1 MNVAI
6 AGNSN
11 CVLRNG
17 FTHGV
22 EQFLSSCGGVIRN
35 YSLGGSCCALHI
47 YTFHD
52 KYEELKAADV
62 VVLDSLV
69 IDTFHWKRGIIVESE
84 LLALIDDMYALY
96 SSLPAKVVSIFF
108 PIEKYVRSYEHLPT
122 YKAHLSSAKR
132 YGVDILDL
140 YSLMSGKPEDCSR
153 YFMQPSH
160 IKENFACEIGYKLAE
175 VCCKNSEPSK
185 KVNPVSSPYKV
196 IGDDLLSGLENISVK
211 SSLYTANCYK
221 LNSGVS
227 LESVSGKNLVG
238 VLHWNKDCV
247 SRFVLSSECAEDVV
261 HFRSKYAFF
270 EVLNSKR
277 KIESDSIVRPGVR
290 TENVTQTPAGKERVA
305 EYGVPHLA
313 GLLVRGCG
321 VIATQMIG
329 VNKDLSLHFESVFR

>member
-11 CVLRNG
+11 CIFRNG
-17 FTHGV
+17 FSHGV
-22 EQFLSSCGGVIRN
+22 EQFLSGCGGAVRN

-52 KYEELKAADV
+52 KYEELMDADV

-69 IDTFHWKRGIIVESE
+69 IDTFHWKRGIIDESE

-96 SSLPAKVVSIFF
+96 STLPAKVVSIFF

-122 YKAHLSSAKR
+122 YKAHLGSAKK
-132 YGVDILDL
+132 YGVDFLDL
-140 YSLMSGKPEDCSR
+140 YSLMSGRSGDCSR

-160 IKENFACEIGYKLAE
+160 IKENLASEIGYKLAE
-175 VCCKNSEPSK
+175 VCCKNVRVGK
-185 KVNPVSSPYKV
+185 KVYPLNSPYEV
-196 IGDDLLSGLENISVK
+196 IGGELLSGLESVSVE
-211 SSLYTANCYK
+211 SSRYKANCFK
-221 LNSGVS
+221 LDRGVS
-227 LESVSGKNLVG
+227 LESISGKSLVG
-238 VLHWNKDCV
+238 AFHWNKDCV
-247 SRFVLSSECAEDVV
+247 SRFVLSSDSAEDVV

-290 TENVTQTPAGKERVA
+290 TENVTQAPAGKERVA
-305 EYGVPHLA
+305 EYGIPQLA
-313 GLLVRGCG
+313 GLLVRGCEK
-321 VIATQMIG
+321 ISTMELCD
-329 VNKDLSLHFESVFR
+329 NKDLSGHFGSVFR